1 MLMFDIDE
9 DIEGE
14 DEVTNLSTTAT
25 LSQGGQMA
33 AMASSEDIQNM
44 KSILESLRKQLEVK
58 NEQLEAAVAD
68 MEKMKR
74 VTQSLVEG
82 GGAPNLD
89 SETIVERSVSGC
101 RSESED
107 SGYAG
112 SYGKSL
118 AGSKHYNACCC
129 NIVRSVCYLT
139 SRLNILHVCMT
150 CKTS

>member
-1 MLMFDIDE
+1 MLMVDIDE

-14 DEVTNLSTTAT
+14 EEVTNLSTTAT
-25 LSQGGQMA
+25 LSQGGQVA

-68 MEKMKR
+68 IEKMKR

-82 GGAPNLD
+82 GGASNLD
-89 SETIVERSVSGC
+89 SETIIERSVSGC

-118 AGSKHYNACCC
+118 AGSKHFNACCR
-129 NIVRSVCYLT
+129 NIVHSVFT
-139 SRLNILHVCMT
+139 
-150 CKTS
+150 